1 MRRPLLLLLLGLAA
15 ACTPKY
21 ADLPMT
27 PTQLIAQSEDALRRG
42 EYATAVNGFSDY
54 LASGQQS
61 FRARA
66 YYQLAQAQY
75 GMENYPAALAT
86 ISDLEAEYP
95 GERWAQPETLRG
107 DVLYAMGNKVDAIDA
122 WQRAWE
128 QGTDSD
134 RAFLRSRI
142 QETGDQLT
150 VAQRDQL
157 ADTLTQPD
165 VRNLL

>member
-1 MRRPLLLLLLGLAA
+1 MRRALLLPLIGVLVA
-15 ACTPKY
+15 ACAPKY
-21 ADLPMT
+21 ADLPLT

-75 GMENYPAALAT
+75 GMENYDAALAT

-107 DVLYAMGNKVDAIDA
+107 DILYAMGK
-122 WQRAWE
+122 R
-128 QGTDSD
+128 
-134 RAFLRSRI
+134 
-142 QETGDQLT
+142 
-150 VAQRDQL
+150 
-157 ADTLTQPD
+157 
-165 VRNLL
+165 